1 MAYTK
6 KTWGTYKYDE
16 SKSLAENI
24 EAAKTANALI
34 TTDDMNRIEQGI
46 TDKAEKGEKGDP
58 GTPGKPGDKGDP
70 GTPGKDAKQIKS
82 GVINE
87 DKNGIVT
94 GITVTFTDDTTV
106 DFSVNKATE

>member
-58 GTPGKPGDKGDP
+58 GTPGK
-70 GTPGKDAKQIKS
+70 DAKQIKS

-94 GITVTFTDDTTV
+94 GITVTFTDNTTV